1 MNESTWTYLDFW
13 VETFEGETTVP
24 QVLTWN
30 KTVLLNNQVSDQ
42 TE

>member
-1 MNESTWTYLDFW
+1 MNKSTGTYLNFW
-13 VETFEGETTVP
+13 VETFEGETSVA

-30 KTVLLNNQVSDQ
+30 KTVLLNNQVSDP